1 MAHTSLRSKLAAK
14 EFVVAAEVVTSRGL
28 ITASTGRGV
37 LRLARELATNPRID
51 VLSITDNPGG
61 HAMLAP
67 DTLGTDLVARG
78 QEVIIHLSC
87 KDWNRNALESR
98 GWKLSSEGF
107 DNILALS
114 GDAPVTGYRGQAGS
128 VFDLDSVGLLQLF
141 AEMNEGLADE
151 RRPGVR
157 LDRTR
162 FLLGCV
168 VTNHKR
174 HEREVIPQYLKL
186 RKKVRA
192 GARFVINQIGWNV
205 RKDDELLRWI
215 RGEGLPV
222 SVLAN
227 VYVLSPTAA
236 RAFNRGRIPGVVVTD
251 TLLELVER
259 HGTGADRGRAF
270 FTELAAKHVAV
281 ARGLG
286 FDGVYLGGHMPAD
299 NFERIVA
306 IADSCA
312 PDDWRQFA
320 RELQYPVP
328 GEFHLFEADPETG
341 LSSDQVNREYL
352 QSRQARRTDLPV
364 PASYRVSRLVHGAVF
379 GPGAPL
385 RPAARRLFEAVES
398 GSPPLRKGAHAV
410 EQAAKRP
417 LFSCRDCGD
426 CSLPEVAYVCPESM
440 CAKNQRNGPC
450 GGTRDGLCE
459 VYDTECIWSQAY
471 ERLKA
476 YGEEQEMLDGPVVIR
491 DNALAGTSAWANA
504 LLGRDHTHSDTPR

>member
-1 MAHTSLRSKLAAK
+1 
-14 EFVVAAEVVTSRGL
+14 
-28 ITASTGRGV
+28 
-37 LRLARELATNPRID
+37 
-51 VLSITDNPGG
+51 
-61 HAMLAP
+61 
-67 DTLGTDLVARG
+67 
-78 QEVIIHLSC
+78 
-87 KDWNRNALESR
+87 
-98 GWKLSSEGF
+98 
-107 DNILALS
+107 
-114 GDAPVTGYRGQAGS
+114 
-128 VFDLDSVGLLQLF
+128 
-141 AEMNEGLADE
+141 
-151 RRPGVR
+151 
-157 LDRTR
+157 
-162 FLLGCV
+162 
-168 VTNHKR
+168 
-174 HEREVIPQYLKL
+174 
-186 RKKVRA
+186 
-192 GARFVINQIGWNV
+192 
-205 RKDDELLRWI
+205 
-215 RGEGLPV
+215 
-222 SVLAN
+222 
-227 VYVLSPTAA
+227 
-236 RAFNRGRIPGVVVTD
+236 
-251 TLLELVER
+251 
-259 HGTGADRGRAF
+259 
-270 FTELAAKHVAV
+270 
-281 ARGLG
+281 
-286 FDGVYLGGHMPAD
+286 
-299 NFERIVA
+299 
-306 IADSCA
+306 
-312 PDDWRQFA
+312 
-320 RELQYPVP
+320 VP